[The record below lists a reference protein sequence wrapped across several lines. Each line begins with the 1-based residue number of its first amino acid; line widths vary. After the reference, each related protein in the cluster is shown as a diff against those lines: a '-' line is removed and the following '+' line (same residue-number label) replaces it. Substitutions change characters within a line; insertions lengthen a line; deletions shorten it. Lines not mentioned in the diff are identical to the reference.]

1 MPITSRDLANGAEQ
15 HFTSKQKR
23 NNSKRV
29 FFAKGPTQQYIY
41 IHNPRAAGVCLY
53 DRHDYVCHQLADT
66 HAFANMKK
74 VIPTVQTFVRGKH
87 NEY

>member
-15 HFTSKQKR
+15 HFFLKR
-23 NNSKRV
+23 LLPNIS
-29 FFAKGPTQQYIY
+29 
-41 IHNPRAAGVCLY
+41 IHNPRAAAVCLY

-74 VIPTVQTFVRGKH
+74 VIPTAQTFVGGKH